1 MDFIK
6 VNSIIRGFTW
16 ALLISVILSLII
28 TLLLYFTSVSE
39 ALLPSFA
46 TLIFFISI
54 LLGSTISARHAGNSG
69 LIHGLVVGLLF
80 LTFSLILSLLI
91 STDPFSWFLFAKKI
105 TYTFIG
111 GALGGVIGIGL
122 SNH

>member
-1 MDFIK
+1 M
-6 VNSIIRGFTW
+6 NSIIRGFTW

-39 ALLPSFA
+39 TLLPSFA

-54 LLGSTISARHAGNSG
+54 LLGSTISARHAGNRG
-69 LIHGLVVGLLF
+69 LIHGLIVGLLY

-91 STDPFSWFLFAKKI
+91 STDPFSWLLFAKKI

-111 GALGGVIGIGL
+111 GALGGVVGIGL